1 MQEIFLDALFDSLR
15 MIPFLFA
22 AYIFIEL
29 IEYKF
34 GDKIRKNAQRA
45 GKAGP
50 AIGAIAGTLPQCGF
64 SVVITALY
72 TQKLV
77 TIGTLLAV
85 YLSTSDEAIPII
97 LANPDKVG
105 LIFPLLLSKVIIG
118 ITAGY
123 SLDFIYRRRNREVLK
138 HISDYKEDKDDKS
151 HYESHESVKDEQACC
166 GHSAC
171 SASKKFDL
179 RELFLHPLI
188 HTLKIFV
195 YVLIISFLIGLAI
208 FYIGND
214 NLTAFLSGNAFWQ
227 PFLAALVGLIP
238 NCAASVAITQLYID
252 GIISYSSV
260 IAGLC
265 ASGGLGLLLL
275 FKEDKSRKD
284 AYRIL
289 VLLYSISVLAGL
301 IFQYVLNK

>member
-1 MQEIFLDALFDSLR
+1 MEQIFLDALLDSLR

-22 AYIFIEL
+22 AYVFIEL

-50 AIGAIAGTLPQCGF
+50 AIGAVAGTLPQCGF

-97 LANPDKVG
+97 LSHPDKAG
-105 LIFPLLLSKVIIG
+105 LIFPLILTKLTIAIL
-118 ITAGY
+118 AGY
-123 SLDFIYRRRNREVLK
+123 SIDFVYRRKNREVLK
-138 HISDYKEDKDDKS
+138 HISDYKENKDDKS
-151 HYESHESVKDEQACC
+151 HYNEHESVKDEEACC
-166 GHSAC
+166 GHSTS
-171 SASKKFDL
+171 SASKKFSL
-179 RELFLHPLI
+179 KELFVHPLI

-195 YVLIISFLIGLAI
+195 YVLAISFLIGLAI

-214 NLTAFLSGNAFWQ
+214 NLREFLSGNAFWQ

-238 NCAASVAITQLYID
+238 NCAASVAITQLYLD

-265 ASGGLGLLLL
+265 ASGGLGLLIL
-275 FKEDKSRKD
+275 FKEDKNKKD

-289 VLLYSISVLAGL
+289 GLLYFISVLAGL
-301 IFQYVLNK
+301 VFQYLI